1 MCTASFTEST
11 KEGDA
16 LLLICQTS
24 GTPPLIYSWMKDEQL
39 ISSAN
44 DKLLKL
50 QEVTR
55 KDSGN
60 YSCKVVNLS
69 GTSTSDNILID
80 VPCK

>member
-1 MCTASFTEST
+1 MCTSSFTKNT

-24 GTPPLIYSWMKDEQL
+24 GTPPLIYSWMKDEQQ
-39 ISSAN
+39 IPTAN

-50 QEVTR
+50 AEATR

-60 YSCKVVNLS
+60 YSCKVVNPS
-69 GTSTSDNILID
+69 GTSTSDDILVDI
-80 VPCK
+80 PCK